1 MNLHQVGLSVVTV
14 ALMVGSGLSRTAT
27 LEVHAQGDLKTIDEH
42 VKAAET
48 AAGQEYRPLFTQL
61 CAAPAPAPPA
71 RGGGGRG
78 QQGPPE
84 RSTWYAEPVK
94 VFDNLYFLGQ
104 SEYSVW
110 AVTTS
115 QGIILVDT
123 IFGYSVE
130 TEVVEGLKKLGLDPA
145 QIKYAIVSHGHADHS
160 GGAWYLQERFGTRI
174 LVSAADWD
182 LLERSPDPKPRR
194 DMVITDGMKLTL
206 GDTTLT
212 MYLTPGHT
220 QGTVS
225 TVIPVRDNGKPHV
238 AALWGGTLFN
248 WLRGGAAYIT
258 PATPSSYW
266 FEHYIASARK
276 FREVAEKSGAD
287 ILLSNHTQFDG
298 SKTRL
303 PAMATRKPGEPHPYV
318 VGNTSVTRFLTM
330 AEECAKAGL
339 LRSR

>member
-1 MNLHQVGLSVVTV
+1 
-14 ALMVGSGLSRTAT
+14 
-27 LEVHAQGDLKTIDEH
+27 
-42 VKAAET
+42 
-48 AAGQEYRPLFTQL
+48 
-61 CAAPAPAPPA
+61 
-71 RGGGGRG
+71 
-78 QQGPPE
+78 
-84 RSTWYAEPVK
+84 

-130 TEVVEGLKKLGLDPA
+130 AEVVEGLQKLGLDPA

-160 GGAWYLQERFGTRI
+160 GGAKYLQERFGTRI

-182 LLERSPDPKPRR
+182 LLEKSPEPKPKR
-194 DMVITDGMKLTL
+194 DMVITDGMKLAL
-206 GDTTLT
+206 GDTALT
-212 MYLTPGHT
+212 IYLTPGHT

-225 TVIPVRDNGKPHV
+225 TIIPVRDNGKRHV
-238 AALWGGTLFN
+238 AAVWGGTLFN
-248 WLRGGAAYIT
+248 WLRNRNAYIT
-258 PATPSSYW
+258 PATPDAFW

-276 FREVAEKSGAD
+276 FREVAAKAGAD

-303 PAMATRKPGEPHPYV
+303 PAVRARKAGEPHPYV
-318 VGNTSVTRFLTM
+318 VGSASVGRFLTM

-339 LRSR
+339 LRSRE

>member
-1 MNLHQVGLSVVTV
+1 MMNLRLFGLSMASVAVGIAATV
-14 ALMVGSGLSRTAT
+14 HG
-27 LEVHAQGDLKTIDEH
+27 QGDLKTVDAH
-42 VKAAET
+42 VKAAEA

-61 CAAPAPAPPA
+61 CAAPAPTPARQGQPPA
-71 RGGGGRG
+71 RGSGEV
-78 QQGPPE
+78 QQGPPD

-130 TEVVEGLKKLGLDPA
+130 AEVVDGMRKLGLDPT
-145 QIKYAIVSHGHADHS
+145 QIKYAILSHGHSDHS
-160 GGAWYLQERFGTRI
+160 GGAKYLQERFGTRI
-174 LVSAADWD
+174 LVSEADWS
-182 LLERSPDPKPRR
+182 LLERSAEPKPKR
-194 DMVITDGMKLTL
+194 DIVITDGMKLTL

-225 TVIPVRDNGKPHV
+225 TIIPVRDNGTPHV
-238 AALWGGTLFN
+238 AAVWGGTLFN

-258 PATPSSYW
+258 PSTPSSYW
-266 FEHYIASARK
+266 FENYIASART
-276 FREVAEKSGAD
+276 FRAVAAKSGAD

-303 PAMATRKPGEPHPYV
+303 PAVRARKPGAPHPYV
-318 VGNTSVTRFLTM
+318 VGNASVTRFLTM

-339 LRSR
+339 LRTRQ